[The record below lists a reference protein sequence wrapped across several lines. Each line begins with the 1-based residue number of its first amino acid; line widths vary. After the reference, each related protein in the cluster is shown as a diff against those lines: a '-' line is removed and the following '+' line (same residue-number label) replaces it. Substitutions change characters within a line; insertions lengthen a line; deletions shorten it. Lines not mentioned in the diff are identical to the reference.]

1 MPVAI
6 VTGSDSGIGKATA
19 VILAEQGWDVG
30 ITWHEDEEGASG
42 TAEEVRAHGRRAD
55 VRQVDLTDLDSVQG
69 VIGSLADELGGV
81 DALVNN
87 AGTGASMPFLEM
99 ELDEW
104 REVLDTDLT
113 GAYLAAQEAARRMV
127 DAGAGGRIVNVT
139 SVHEHVPKSGSS
151 AYCAA
156 KGGLGLLTKVM
167 ALELAEHGITVN
179 SVAPGEI
186 ATPMT
191 HQEDEDVSTE
201 DRPAIP
207 VGRPGDAR
215 EIGAVVAFLCSPQ
228 ASYATGSSFVIDG
241 GMLLM
246 AAEANAVVQ
255 S

>member
-6 VTGSDSGIGKATA
+6 ITGSDSGIGKATA
-19 VILAEQGWDVG
+19 VALAQQGWDIG
-30 ITWHEDEEGASG
+30 ITWHEDEAGARD
-42 TAEEVRAHGRRAD
+42 TADEVGSHGRRAE
-55 VRQVDLTDLDSVQG
+55 VRQIDLTNLDEVQG
-69 VIGSLADELGGV
+69 VIGSLAAALGGV
-81 DALVNN
+81 NALVNN
-87 AGTGASMPFLEM
+87 AGTGASTPFLEM

-104 REVLDTDLT
+104 RQVLDTDLT

-127 DAGAGGRIVNVT
+127 
-139 SVHEHVPKSGSS
+139 EQVPKSGSS

-179 SVAPGEI
+179 AVAPGEI

-191 HQEDEDVSTE
+191 QQEDEDVSSE
-201 DRPAIP
+201 SRPAIP
-207 VGRPGDAR
+207 LGRPGDAR
-215 EIGAVVAFLCSPQ
+215 EIGAVIAFLCSPQ
-228 ASYATGSSFVIDG
+228 ASYATGASFVIDG

-246 AAEANAVVQ
+246 AAEANSLVE

>member
-1 MPVAI
+1 MPIAI

-19 VILAEQGWDVG
+19 VILASQGWDVG
-30 ITWHEDEEGASG
+30 VTWHEDEEGALE
-42 TAEEVRAHGRRAD
+42 TADEVRGYGRRAE
-55 VRQVDLTDLDSVQG
+55 VRRIDLTKLDQVQG
-69 VIGSLADELGGV
+69 VVGELCDALDGV
-81 DALVNN
+81 NALVNN
-87 AGTGASMPFLEM
+87 AGTGASTPFLEM
-99 ELDEW
+99 GLDEW

-127 DAGAGGRIVNVT
+127 DQGDGGRIVNVT

-179 SVAPGEI
+179 AIAPGEI

-191 HQEDEDVSTE
+191 HQEDEDVATE

-207 VGRPGDAR
+207 LGRPGDAR
-215 EIGAVVAFLCSPQ
+215 EIAALIAFLCSPQ
-228 ASYATGSSFVIDG
+228 SSYVTGSSFVIDG

-246 AAEANAVVQ
+246 AAEANARVQ